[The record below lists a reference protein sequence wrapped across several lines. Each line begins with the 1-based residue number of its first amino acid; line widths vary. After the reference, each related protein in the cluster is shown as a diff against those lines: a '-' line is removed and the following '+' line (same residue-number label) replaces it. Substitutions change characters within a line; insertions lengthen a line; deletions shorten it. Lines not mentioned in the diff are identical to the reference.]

1 MMSLEV
7 DIKKNFPDFSLQV
20 RFSAEREI
28 LGMLGASGSGK
39 SMTLKCI
46 AGIETPDEGVIV
58 LNGEPLFDSDKKINV
73 PPQRRR
79 TGYLFQNAAL
89 FPNMTVEQNLMC
101 VIKGK
106 TDRAHKRARAREFL
120 TRMDLDG
127 LRNRYPRQLSG
138 GQQQRAALA
147 RILLS
152 EPDVIMLDEPF
163 SALDSYLRW
172 LLELELS
179 NILGAFGGTSIFVSH
194 DRDEVYRLCGRIVVI
209 ADGAVAVCG
218 DKWDIFTDPKD
229 FDACLLTGCKNIS
242 PAEPAPDGRVTA
254 VDWAMT
260 FDTDGRAAGEVGFVG
275 VRAHDIALTDE
286 DGLPNSFEFEVV
298 STLRDTFSYILRI
311 RRKGC
316 PDCRPMRL
324 EMSRE
329 KYEALRAMPRYA
341 HIPGEKILYLDRK

>member
-1 MMSLEV
+1 MSLEV
-7 DIKKNFPDFSLQV
+7 DIKKSYPDFILQI
-20 RFSAEREI
+20 RFSAGSEI
-28 LGMLGASGSGK
+28 VGMLGASGSGK

-46 AGIETPDEGVIV
+46 AGIETPDEGMIV
-58 LNGEPLFDSDKKINV
+58 LNGTPLYDSDKKINV
-73 PPQRRR
+73 PPQKRR

-106 TDRAHKRARAREFL
+106 ADRAHKRSRSREYL
-120 TRMDLDG
+120 SRMDLDG
-127 LRNRYPRQLSG
+127 LKDRYPRQLAG

-172 LLELELS
+172 LLEQELAG
-179 NILGAFGGTSIFVSH
+179 ILGEFGGTSIFVSH
-194 DRDEVYRLCGRIVVI
+194 DRDEIYRLCGRVIVI
-209 ADGAVAVCG
+209 ADGGVAACG
-218 DKWDIFTDPKD
+218 DKWDIFDNPTDY
-229 FDACLLTGCKNIS
+229 DACLLTGCKNIS
-242 PAEPAPDGRVTA
+242 PAAPAPDGRVTA
-254 VDWAMT
+254 LDWAMA
-260 FDTDGRAAGEVGFVG
+260 FDTGGRAPEEIGFIG

-286 DGLPNSFEFEVV
+286 VGLPDCFEFEVV

-311 RRKGC
+311 RKKGS
-316 PDCRPMRL
+316 PGTKPMRL

-329 KYEALRAMPRYA
+329 RFEALGALPRYA
-341 HIPGEKILYLDRK
+341 HIPQDKILYLDRK